1 MNMKKKKKTKH
12 QKQLKQQKQQKNL
25 IHNLLQSAHTEQT
38 RPKFTK
44 QWIIEL
50 LKKKFSSLIMIV
62 IPAFV
67 IMLIIS
73 AVLWALKFV
82 LPASILESVSYYAHH
97 PSELRTLGEGSEWIF
112 ILVQIL
118 QVVIAPI
125 PGQAAAFA
133 GGFIFGFWKGW
144 FLTTLG
150 LVIGSLIA
158 MSLARLLGI
167 SLVRKI
173 VPDSII
179 QRFDTVISD
188 GGYMTFFMI
197 FLLPALPDD
206 AVCFL
211 AGLTKLKLLPLSLVC
226 LLGRAPG
233 MAVLSLTGAGFADG
247 LTLWVEILFAVM
259 MIASVFLWLFWEVI
273 EAWVYDFLKI
283 KRS

>member
-1 MNMKKKKKTKH
+1 
-12 QKQLKQQKQQKNL
+12 
-25 IHNLLQSAHTEQT
+25 
-38 RPKFTK
+38 
-44 QWIIEL
+44 
-50 LKKKFSSLIMIV
+50 MIL

-67 IMLIIS
+67 IMVII
-73 AVLWALKFV
+73 AGVLWALR
-82 LPASILESVSYYAHH
+82 SVVPEEWIKEISYYADN
-97 PSELRTLGEGSEWIF
+97 PSELRKLGEGSEWIF
-112 ILVQIL
+112 IAIQVL
-118 QVVIAPI
+118 QVIIAPI

-144 FLTTLG
+144 GLTTLG

-158 MSLARLLGI
+158 MSLARVLGI
-167 SLVRKI
+167 SLVRKV
-173 VPDSII
+173 VPESII
-179 QRFDTVISD
+179 QRFDSVISD

-211 AGLTKLKLLPLSLVC
+211 AGLTKLKLLPLSIVC

-247 LTLWVEILFAVM
+247 LTLWVEVLFGVM
-259 MIASVFLWLFWEVI
+259 MVLSVVLWLFWEII

>member
-1 MNMKKKKKTKH
+1 M
-12 QKQLKQQKQQKNL
+12 L
-25 IHNLLQSAHTEQT
+25 IFFSGDDTM
-38 RPKFTK
+38 TK
-44 QWIIEL
+44 QDFVAL
-50 LKKKFSSLIMIV
+50 LKRKFSSLIMIL

-67 IMLIIS
+67 IMAVI
-73 AVLWALKFV
+73 AVVLWALR
-82 LPASILESVSYYAHH
+82 SVIPEEWLKEISYYADN
-97 PSELRTLGEGSEWIF
+97 PSELRKLGEGSEWLFVAIQ
-112 ILVQIL
+112 VL

-144 FLTTLG
+144 GLTTLG

-158 MSLARLLGI
+158 MTLARLLGI
-167 SLVRKI
+167 SLVRKV
-173 VPDSII
+173 VPESII
-179 QRFDTVISD
+179 QRFDSVISD

-247 LTLWVEILFAVM
+247 LTLWVEVLFGVM
-259 MIASVFLWLFWEVI
+259 MVLSVLLWLFWEII
-273 EAWVYDFLKI
+273 EAWIYDFLKI

>member
-1 MNMKKKKKTKH
+1 M
-12 QKQLKQQKQQKNL
+12 
-25 IHNLLQSAHTEQT
+25 
-38 RPKFTK
+38 TK
-44 QWIIEL
+44 QDFISL
-50 LKKKFSSLIMIV
+50 LKRKFSSLIMIL
-62 IPAFV
+62 IPAFA
-67 IMLIIS
+67 ITLIIGG
-73 AVLWALKFV
+73 LIWALRP
-82 LPASILESVSYYAHH
+82 LIPAEWLAEISHYVDN
-97 PSELRTLGEGSEWIF
+97 PSELRKLGEGSEWLF
-112 ILVQIL
+112 ILIQVL

-144 FLTTLG
+144 ALTTLG
-150 LVIGSLIA
+150 LVIGSLVA

-173 VPDSII
+173 VPESII
-179 QRFDTVISD
+179 HRFDSVISD

-247 LTLWVEILFAVM
+247 LTLWVEILFGVM
-259 MIASVFLWLFWEVI
+259 MVLSVLLWLFWEII
-273 EAWVYDFLKI
+273 EEWVYNFLRI

>member
-1 MNMKKKKKTKH
+1 MTK
-12 QKQLKQQKQQKNL
+12 QDF
-25 IHNLLQSAHTEQT
+25 INLLK
-38 RPKFTK
+38 R
-44 QWIIEL
+44 
-50 LKKKFSSLIMIV
+50 KFSSLIMIL
-62 IPAFV
+62 IPAFIITV
-67 IMLIIS
+67 IIGGLI
-73 AVLWALKFV
+73 WAFRFV
-82 LPASILESVSYYAHH
+82 IPEEWLAEISYYVDN
-97 PSELRTLGEGSEWIF
+97 PSELRRLGEGSEWLF
-112 ILVQIL
+112 ILIQVL

-144 FLTTLG
+144 GLTTLG

-167 SLVRKI
+167 SLVRKV
-173 VPDSII
+173 VPESII
-179 QRFDTVISD
+179 QRFDSVISD

-211 AGLTKLKLLPLSLVC
+211 AGLTKLKLLPLSVVC

-247 LTLWVEILFAVM
+247 LTLWAEILFGVM
-259 MIASVFLWLFWEVI
+259 MVLSVLLWLFWEII
-273 EAWVYDFLKI
+273 EEWVYNFLRI

>member
-1 MNMKKKKKTKH
+1 MSKKKKKIKYKPNPVKLNQKAQTK
-12 QKQLKQQKQQKNL
+12 L
-25 IHNLLQSAHTEQT
+25 AEE
-38 RPKFTK
+38 RFTK
-44 QWIIEL
+44 QWFINL
-50 LKKKFSSLIMIV
+50 LKKKFSSLLMIV
-62 IPAFV
+62 IPASV
-67 IMLIIS
+67 IMLVLSVI
-73 AVLWALKFV
+73 LWALRFM
-82 LPASILESVSYYAHH
+82 LPEGVIESISYYAHN
-97 PSELRTLGEGSEWIF
+97 PSELRALGEGSEWIF
-112 ILVQIL
+112 ILVQVL
-118 QVVIAPI
+118 QVVFAPI

-158 MSLARLLGI
+158 MVLARLLGI
-167 SLVRKI
+167 SLVRKV

-179 QRFDTVISD
+179 QRFDKVISD

-211 AGLTKLKLLPLSLVC
+211 AGLTKLKLLPLSIVC

-233 MAVLSLTGAGFADG
+233 MLVLSLTGAGFADG
-247 LTLWVEILFAVM
+247 FALSVQVLFAVM
-259 MIASVFLWLFWEVI
+259 MIASVVLWLFWEII
-273 EAWVYDFLKI
+273 EEWIYNFLKI

>member
-1 MNMKKKKKTKH
+1 M
-12 QKQLKQQKQQKNL
+12 QAE
-25 IHNLLQSAHTEQT
+25 IHLCLFFYAMT
-38 RPKFTK
+38 RSQF
-44 QWIIEL
+44 ISL
-50 LKKKFSSLIMIV
+50 LKRKFSSLLMVI
-62 IPAFV
+62 IPAFI
-67 IMLIIS
+67 IMLVITGIIWF
-73 AVLWALKFV
+73 LR
-82 LPASILESVSYYAHH
+82 SVIPEEWVAQISHYIDN
-97 PSELRTLGEGSEWIF
+97 PSELRELGQGSEWLFVLIQ
-112 ILVQIL
+112 VL

-144 FLTTLG
+144 GLTTLG
-150 LVIGSLIA
+150 LVIGSFIA
-158 MSLARLLGI
+158 MLLARLLGI
-167 SLVRKI
+167 GLVRKI

-179 QRFDTVISD
+179 KQFDSVIAD

-211 AGLTKLKLLPLSLVC
+211 AGITKLKLLPLTLVS

-233 MAVLSLTGAGFADG
+233 MAVLSLTGAGFAEG
-247 LTLWVEILFAVM
+247 TTLSVKILFAVM
-259 MIASVFLWLFWEVI
+259 MILSVILWIFWEVI

>member
-1 MNMKKKKKTKH
+1 M
-12 QKQLKQQKQQKNL
+12 
-25 IHNLLQSAHTEQT
+25 
-38 RPKFTK
+38 TK
-44 QWIIEL
+44 QDFISL
-50 LKKKFSSLIMIV
+50 LKRKFSSLIMIL

-67 IMLIIS
+67 ITLIIGGL
-73 AVLWALKFV
+73 LWAFRFMI
-82 LPASILESVSYYAHH
+82 PAEWLAEISFYVDN
-97 PSELRTLGEGSEWIF
+97 PSELRKLGEGSEWLF
-112 ILVQIL
+112 ILIQVL

-144 FLTTLG
+144 ALTTLG

-167 SLVRKI
+167 SLVRKV

-179 QRFDTVISD
+179 QRFDSVISD

-211 AGLTKLKLLPLSLVC
+211 AGLTKLKLLPLSVVC

-247 LTLWVEILFAVM
+247 LTLWVEILFGVM
-259 MIASVFLWLFWEVI
+259 MILSVVLWLFWEII
-273 EAWVYDFLKI
+273 EEWVYNFLKI

>member
-1 MNMKKKKKTKH
+1 MTK
-12 QKQLKQQKQQKNL
+12 QDL
-25 IHNLLQSAHTEQT
+25 INLLK
-38 RPKFTK
+38 R
-44 QWIIEL
+44 
-50 LKKKFSSLIMIV
+50 KFSSLVMIL

-67 IMLIIS
+67 ITLIIGGI
-73 AVLWALKFV
+73 VWALRSFI
-82 LPASILESVSYYAHH
+82 PAEWLAEISHYIDN
-97 PSELRTLGEGSEWIF
+97 PSELRKLGEGSEWLF
-112 ILVQIL
+112 ILIQVL

-150 LVIGSLIA
+150 LAIGSLIA
-158 MSLARLLGI
+158 MALARLLGI

-179 QRFDTVISD
+179 HRFDSVISD

-233 MAVLSLTGAGFADG
+233 MAVLSLTGAGVADG
-247 LTLWVEILFAVM
+247 LTVWTEILFAVM
-259 MIASVFLWLFWEVI
+259 MILSVLLWLFWEII

>member
-1 MNMKKKKKTKH
+1 M
-12 QKQLKQQKQQKNL
+12 
-25 IHNLLQSAHTEQT
+25 
-38 RPKFTK
+38 TK
-44 QWIIEL
+44 QDFIHL
-50 LKKKFSSLIMIV
+50 LKRKFSSLIIIL

-67 IMLIIS
+67 ITLILGALIWGFGFMIPEEWTAEIS
-73 AVLWALKFV
+73 RYVQN
-82 LPASILESVSYYAHH
+82 PQ
-97 PSELRTLGEGSEWIF
+97 ELRKLGEGSEWLF
-112 ILVQIL
+112 IAIQVL

-144 FLTTLG
+144 GLTTLG

-158 MSLARLLGI
+158 MTLARLLGI

-173 VPDSII
+173 VPEKII
-179 QRFDTVISD
+179 QSFDKVISD

-211 AGLTKLKLLPLSLVC
+211 AGLTKLKLLPLSVVC

-247 LTLWVEILFAVM
+247 MTLWVKILFAVM
-259 MIASVFLWLFWEVI
+259 MILSVILWLFWEVI
-273 EAWVYDFLKI
+273 EKWVYDFLKI
-283 KRS
+283 QRS

>member
-1 MNMKKKKKTKH
+1 M
-12 QKQLKQQKQQKNL
+12 
-25 IHNLLQSAHTEQT
+25 
-38 RPKFTK
+38 TK
-44 QWIIEL
+44 QDFFAL
-50 LKKKFSSLIMIV
+50 LKRKFSSLIMIL
-62 IPAFV
+62 IPAFIIMAV
-67 IMLIIS
+67 I
-73 AVLWALKFV
+73 AVVLWALR
-82 LPASILESVSYYAHH
+82 SVIPEAWIKEISYYADN
-97 PSELRTLGEGSEWIF
+97 PSELRKLGEGSEWIF
-112 ILVQIL
+112 VAIQVL
-118 QVVIAPI
+118 QVIIAPI

-144 FLTTLG
+144 GLTTLG

-158 MSLARLLGI
+158 MALARVLGI
-167 SLVRKI
+167 SLVRKV
-173 VPDSII
+173 VPESII
-179 QRFDTVISD
+179 QRFDSVISD

-211 AGLTKLKLLPLSLVC
+211 AGLTKLKLLPLSIVC

-247 LTLWVEILFAVM
+247 LTLWVEVLFGVM
-259 MIASVFLWLFWEVI
+259 MVLSVVLWLFWEII

>member
-1 MNMKKKKKTKH
+1 MTK
-12 QKQLKQQKQQKNL
+12 QDF
-25 IHNLLQSAHTEQT
+25 INLLK
-38 RPKFTK
+38 R
-44 QWIIEL
+44 
-50 LKKKFSSLIMIV
+50 KFSSLIMIL

-67 IMLIIS
+67 ITVIIGGLI
-73 AVLWALKFV
+73 WAFRFV
-82 LPASILESVSYYAHH
+82 IPEEWLAEISYYVDN
-97 PSELRTLGEGSEWIF
+97 PSELRKLGEGSEWLF
-112 ILVQIL
+112 ILIQVL

-144 FLTTLG
+144 ALTTLG

-167 SLVRKI
+167 SLVRKV
-173 VPDSII
+173 VPESII
-179 QRFDTVISD
+179 QRFDSVISD

-247 LTLWVEILFAVM
+247 LTLWVEILFGVM
-259 MIASVFLWLFWEVI
+259 MVLSVLLWLFWEII
-273 EAWVYDFLKI
+273 ESWIYDFLKI
-283 KRS
+283 KR

>member
-1 MNMKKKKKTKH
+1 MTK
-12 QKQLKQQKQQKNL
+12 QDL
-25 IHNLLQSAHTEQT
+25 INLLK
-38 RPKFTK
+38 R
-44 QWIIEL
+44 
-50 LKKKFSSLIMIV
+50 KFSSLVMIL
-62 IPAFV
+62 IPAFA
-67 IMLIIS
+67 IMLVIGGII
-73 AVLWALKFV
+73 WALRFMIPEEW
-82 LPASILESVSYYAHH
+82 LAEISYYIDN
-97 PSELRTLGEGSEWIF
+97 PSELRKLGEGSEWLFVAI
-112 ILVQIL
+112 QIL

-144 FLTTLG
+144 GLTTLG
-150 LVIGSLIA
+150 LLIGSLIA
-158 MSLARLLGI
+158 MALARLLGL
-167 SLVRKI
+167 SLVRKV
-173 VPDSII
+173 VPESII
-179 QRFDTVISD
+179 QRFDSVVSD

-247 LTLWVEILFAVM
+247 LTVWVEVLFAVM
-259 MIASVFLWLFWEVI
+259 MILSVLLWLFWEVI
-273 EAWVYDFLKI
+273 EAWVYDYLKI

>member
-1 MNMKKKKKTKH
+1 MTT
-12 QKQLKQQKQQKNL
+12 QDF
-25 IHNLLQSAHTEQT
+25 ISLLN
-38 RPKFTK
+38 R
-44 QWIIEL
+44 
-50 LKKKFSSLIMIV
+50 KFSSLVMIL
-62 IPAFV
+62 IPAFA
-67 IMLIIS
+67 ITLIIGGL
-73 AVLWALKFV
+73 VWAFRFMI
-82 LPASILESVSYYAHH
+82 PAEWLSEISRYIDN
-97 PSELRTLGEGSEWIF
+97 PSELRKLGEGSEWLFVLIQ
-112 ILVQIL
+112 VL

-144 FLTTLG
+144 ALTTLG
-150 LVIGSLIA
+150 LLIGSLIA

-173 VPDSII
+173 VPESII
-179 QRFDTVISD
+179 QRFDSVISD

-233 MAVLSLTGAGFADG
+233 MAVLSFTGAGFADG
-247 LTLWVEILFAVM
+247 LTVWAEILFSVM
-259 MIASVFLWLFWEVI
+259 MVLSVLLWLFWEVI
-273 EAWVYDFLKI
+273 ESWVYDFLKI
-283 KRS
+283 KR

>member
-1 MNMKKKKKTKH
+1 MTK
-12 QKQLKQQKQQKNL
+12 QDF
-25 IHNLLQSAHTEQT
+25 INLLK
-38 RPKFTK
+38 R
-44 QWIIEL
+44 
-50 LKKKFSSLIMIV
+50 KFSSLIMIL

-67 IMLIIS
+67 ITLIIGGLLG
-73 AVLWALKFV
+73 AFRFMI
-82 LPASILESVSYYAHH
+82 PAEWLAEISYYVDN
-97 PSELRTLGEGSEWIF
+97 PSELRRLGEGSEWLF
-112 ILVQIL
+112 ILIQVL

-144 FLTTLG
+144 ALTTLG

-167 SLVRKI
+167 SLVRKV

-179 QRFDTVISD
+179 QRFDSVISD

-211 AGLTKLKLLPLSLVC
+211 AGLTKLKLLPLSVVC

-247 LTLWVEILFAVM
+247 LTLWVEILFGVM
-259 MIASVFLWLFWEVI
+259 MILSILLWLFWEII
-273 EAWVYDFLKI
+273 ESWVYDFLKI

>member
-1 MNMKKKKKTKH
+1 MKK
-12 QKQLKQQKQQKNL
+12 QDF
-25 IHNLLQSAHTEQT
+25 IS
-38 RPKFTK
+38 
-44 QWIIEL
+44 L
-50 LKKKFSSLIMIV
+50 LKRKFSSLIMIL
-62 IPAFV
+62 IPAFA
-67 IMLIIS
+67 ITLIIGE
-73 AVLWALKFV
+73 LIWALRP
-82 LPASILESVSYYAHH
+82 LIPAEWLAEISHYIDN
-97 PSELRTLGEGSEWIF
+97 PSELRKLGEGSEWLF
-112 ILVQIL
+112 ILIQVL

-144 FLTTLG
+144 ALTTLG
-150 LVIGSLIA
+150 LVIGSFVA

-167 SLVRKI
+167 SLVRKV
-173 VPDSII
+173 VPESII
-179 QRFDTVISD
+179 HRFDSVISD

-247 LTLWVEILFAVM
+247 LTLWAEILFGVM
-259 MIASVFLWLFWEVI
+259 MVLSVLLWLFWEII
-273 EAWVYDFLKI
+273 EEWVYNFLKI

>member
-1 MNMKKKKKTKH
+1 M
-12 QKQLKQQKQQKNL
+12 
-25 IHNLLQSAHTEQT
+25 
-38 RPKFTK
+38 TK
-44 QWIIEL
+44 QDFISL
-50 LKKKFSSLIMIV
+50 LKRKFSSLVMIL
-62 IPAFV
+62 IPAFA
-67 IMLIIS
+67 ITLIIGGF
-73 AVLWALKFV
+73 VWAFRFMI
-82 LPASILESVSYYAHH
+82 PAEWLSEISRYIDN
-97 PSELRTLGEGSEWIF
+97 PSELRKLGEGSEWLFVLIQ
-112 ILVQIL
+112 VL

-144 FLTTLG
+144 ALTTLG
-150 LVIGSLIA
+150 LLIGSLIA

-173 VPDSII
+173 VPESII
-179 QRFDTVISD
+179 QRFDSVISD

-233 MAVLSLTGAGFADG
+233 MAVLSFTGAGFADG
-247 LTLWVEILFAVM
+247 HTVWAEILFSVM
-259 MIASVFLWLFWEVI
+259 MVLSVLLWLFWEVI
-273 EAWVYDFLKI
+273 ESWVYDFLKI
-283 KRS
+283 KR

>member
-1 MNMKKKKKTKH
+1 MSKKKKKLKRKVKANPAELNLKIRTKPEE
-12 QKQLKQQKQQKNL
+12 QKF
-25 IHNLLQSAHTEQT
+25 S
-38 RPKFTK
+38 K
-44 QWIIEL
+44 QWFIDL
-50 LKKKFSSLIMIV
+50 LKRKFSSLIMII
-62 IPAFV
+62 IPAFF
-67 IMLIIS
+67 IMLILS
-73 AVLWALKFV
+73 AILWALKYV
-82 LPASILESVSYYAHH
+82 LPEGVIESISYYAHH
-97 PSELRTLGEGSEWIF
+97 PSELRTLGEGSEWVF

-158 MSLARLLGI
+158 MILARLLGI

-179 QRFDTVISD
+179 QRFDKVISD

-211 AGLTKLKLLPLSLVC
+211 AGLTKLKLLPLSIVC

-259 MIASVFLWLFWEVI
+259 MIASVLLWLFWEVI

>member
-1 MNMKKKKKTKH
+1 MTMTKTEF
-12 QKQLKQQKQQKNL
+12 
-25 IHNLLQSAHTEQT
+25 ISLLQ
-38 RPKFTK
+38 R
-44 QWIIEL
+44 
-50 LKKKFSSLIMIV
+50 KFSSLLMVI

-67 IMLIIS
+67 IMLVIS
-73 AVLWALKFV
+73 GILWCLRP
-82 LPASILESVSYYAHH
+82 LMPESMTAWISHYAQN
-97 PSELRTLGEGSEWIF
+97 PLELRELGQGSEWLFFLIQ
-112 ILVQIL
+112 VL

-144 FLTTLG
+144 GLTTLG
-150 LVIGSLIA
+150 LVVGSFIA
-158 MSLARLLGI
+158 MGLARLLGI

-173 VPDSII
+173 VSESII
-179 QRFDTVISD
+179 QRFDKVISD

-211 AGLTKLKLLPLSLVC
+211 AGLTKLKLLPLTLVS

-233 MAVLSLTGAGFADG
+233 MAVLCLTGAGFAEG
-247 LTLWVEILFAVM
+247 TTLSVKILFAVM
-259 MIASVFLWLFWEVI
+259 MVLSVLLWLFWEII

-283 KRS
+283 KKS

>member
-1 MNMKKKKKTKH
+1 MTK
-12 QKQLKQQKQQKNL
+12 QDL
-25 IHNLLQSAHTEQT
+25 INLLK
-38 RPKFTK
+38 R
-44 QWIIEL
+44 
-50 LKKKFSSLIMIV
+50 KFSSLIMIL
-62 IPAFV
+62 IPAFA
-67 IMLIIS
+67 IMLVIGGII
-73 AVLWALKFV
+73 WALRFMIPEEW
-82 LPASILESVSYYAHH
+82 LAEISYYIDNS
-97 PSELRTLGEGSEWIF
+97 SELRKLGKGSEWLFVAI
-112 ILVQIL
+112 QIL

-144 FLTTLG
+144 GLTTLG
-150 LVIGSLIA
+150 LLIGSLIA
-158 MSLARLLGI
+158 MVLARLLGI
-167 SLVRKI
+167 SLVRKV
-173 VPDSII
+173 VPESII
-179 QRFDTVISD
+179 QRFDSVVSD

-247 LTLWVEILFAVM
+247 LTVWVEVLFAVM
-259 MIASVFLWLFWEVI
+259 MILSVLLWLFWEVI
-273 EAWVYDFLKI
+273 EAWVYDYLKI

>member
-1 MNMKKKKKTKH
+1 MIIMKLTK
-12 QKQLKQQKQQKNL
+12 QDFIDILK
-25 IHNLLQSAHTEQT
+25 
-38 RPKFTK
+38 RKFT
-44 QWIIEL
+44 
-50 LKKKFSSLIMIV
+50 SLVMIL

-67 IMLIIS
+67 IMLIIG
-73 AVLWALKFV
+73 AVLWCLRFII
-82 LPASILESVSYYAHH
+82 PESLTAQISYYIDN
-97 PSELRTLGEGSEWIF
+97 PGELRKLGEGSEWLF
-112 ILVQIL
+112 VAVQVL

-144 FLTTLG
+144 GLTTLG

-158 MSLARLLGI
+158 MVLARLLGI

-173 VPDSII
+173 VPESII
-179 QRFDTVISD
+179 RRFDKVISD

-211 AGLTKLKLLPLSLVC
+211 AGLTKLKILPLSLVC

-233 MAVLSLTGAGFADG
+233 MAVLSLTGAGFAG
-247 LTLWVEILFAVM
+247 GFSLSVKILFAVM
-259 MIASVFLWLFWEVI
+259 MVLSVILWLFWEII
-273 EAWVYDFLKI
+273 EQWVYDFLKI

>member
-1 MNMKKKKKTKH
+1 MKKTKH
-12 QKQLKQQKQQKNL
+12 QKRLRQQKRQKQL
-25 IHNLLQSAHTEQT
+25 IQSIQTEQT
-38 RPKFTK
+38 KENGRIKTEFTK
-44 QWIIEL
+44 QWFIDL
-50 LKKKFSSLIMIV
+50 LKKKFSSLIMII

-67 IMLIIS
+67 IMIIIS
-73 AVLWALKFV
+73 AILWALQFV
-82 LPASILESVSYYAHH
+82 VPASVIENISYYAHH

-158 MSLARLLGI
+158 MVLARLLGI
-167 SLVRKI
+167 SLVRKV

-179 QRFDTVISD
+179 QRFDSVISQ

-211 AGLTKLKLLPLSLVC
+211 AGLTKLKILPLSLVC

-233 MAVLSLTGAGFADG
+233 MLVLSLTGAGFADG

-259 MIASVFLWLFWEVI
+259 MIASVLLWLFWEVI

>member
-1 MNMKKKKKTKH
+1 MIIMKLTK
-12 QKQLKQQKQQKNL
+12 QDFIDILK
-25 IHNLLQSAHTEQT
+25 
-38 RPKFTK
+38 RKFT
-44 QWIIEL
+44 
-50 LKKKFSSLIMIV
+50 SLVMIL

-67 IMLIIS
+67 IMLIIG
-73 AVLWALKFV
+73 AVLWCLRFII
-82 LPASILESVSYYAHH
+82 PESLTAQISYYIDN
-97 PSELRTLGEGSEWIF
+97 PDELRKLGEGSEWLF
-112 ILVQIL
+112 VAVQVL

-144 FLTTLG
+144 GLTTLG

-158 MSLARLLGI
+158 MVLARLLGI

-173 VPDSII
+173 VPESII
-179 QRFDTVISD
+179 QRFDKVISD

-211 AGLTKLKLLPLSLVC
+211 AGLTKLKILPLSLVC

-233 MAVLSLTGAGFADG
+233 MAVLSLTGAGFAG
-247 LTLWVEILFAVM
+247 GFSLSVKILFAVM
-259 MIASVFLWLFWEVI
+259 MVLSVILWLFWEII
-273 EAWVYDFLKI
+273 EQWVYDFLKI

>member
-1 MNMKKKKKTKH
+1 MTK
-12 QKQLKQQKQQKNL
+12 QDF
-25 IHNLLQSAHTEQT
+25 INLL
-38 RPKFTK
+38 RR
-44 QWIIEL
+44 
-50 LKKKFSSLIMIV
+50 KFSSLIMIL

-67 IMLIIS
+67 ISLIIGGL
-73 AVLWALKFV
+73 VWAFRYV
-82 LPASILESVSYYAHH
+82 IPAEWLAEVSYYIDN
-97 PSELRTLGEGSEWIF
+97 PSALRKLGAGSEWIF
-112 ILVQIL
+112 ILIQIL

-144 FLTTLG
+144 ALTTLG
-150 LVIGSLIA
+150 LAAGSLIA

-173 VPDSII
+173 VPDPVIK
-179 QRFDTVISD
+179 RFDSVISD

-247 LTLWVEILFAVM
+247 LTVWTEILFAVM
-259 MIASVFLWLFWEVI
+259 MILSVLLWLFWEII
-273 EAWVYDFLKI
+273 ESWVYDFLKI
-283 KRS
+283 KR

>member
-1 MNMKKKKKTKH
+1 MSKKKKKKI
-12 QKQLKQQKQQKNL
+12 KRKINPAELKTITQN
-25 IHNLLQSAHTEQT
+25 
-38 RPKFTK
+38 RPSERRFTK
-44 QWIIEL
+44 QFFIEL
-50 LKKKFSSLIMIV
+50 LKRKFSSLIMII

-67 IMLIIS
+67 ITLILS
-73 AVLWALKFV
+73 ALLWALRFV
-82 LPASILESVSYYAHH
+82 LPEGILESITYYAHN
-97 PSELRTLGEGSEWIF
+97 PRELRTLGEGSEWIF
-112 ILVQIL
+112 ILVQVL

-158 MSLARLLGI
+158 MVLARLLGI

-179 QRFDTVISD
+179 QRFDSVISE

-211 AGLTKLKLLPLSLVC
+211 AGLTKLKLFPLSIVC

-233 MAVLSLTGAGFADG
+233 MLVLSLTGAGFAEG

-259 MIASVFLWLFWEVI
+259 MIASIILWLFWEIV
-273 EAWVYDFLKI
+273 EEWVYDFLKI

>member
-1 MNMKKKKKTKH
+1 MSD
-12 QKQLKQQKQQKNL
+12 KN
-25 IHNLLQSAHTEQT
+25 
-38 RPKFTK
+38 KFTK
-44 QWIIEL
+44 QFFIEL
-50 LKKKFSSLIMIV
+50 LKRKFSSLIMII
-62 IPAFV
+62 IPAF
-67 IMLIIS
+67 IITLILS
-73 AVLWALKFV
+73 ALLWALRFV
-82 LPASILESVSYYAHH
+82 LPAGILESITYYAHN
-97 PSELRTLGEGSEWIF
+97 PRELRTLGEGSEWIF
-112 ILVQIL
+112 ILVQVL

-158 MSLARLLGI
+158 MVLARLLGI

-179 QRFDTVISD
+179 QRFDTVISE

-211 AGLTKLKLLPLSLVC
+211 AGLTKLKLFPLSIVC

-233 MAVLSLTGAGFADG
+233 MLVLSLTGAGFAEG

-259 MIASVFLWLFWEVI
+259 MIASIILWLFWEII
-273 EAWVYDFLKI
+273 EEWVYDFLKI

>member
-1 MNMKKKKKTKH
+1 M
-12 QKQLKQQKQQKNL
+12 
-25 IHNLLQSAHTEQT
+25 
-38 RPKFTK
+38 TK
-44 QWIIEL
+44 QDFIDL
-50 LKKKFSSLIMIV
+50 LKRKFSSLIIIL

-67 IMLIIS
+67 ITLILGALIWAFGFMIPEEWTAEIS
-73 AVLWALKFV
+73 RYVQN
-82 LPASILESVSYYAHH
+82 PQ
-97 PSELRTLGEGSEWIF
+97 ELRKLGEGSEWLF
-112 ILVQIL
+112 IAIQVL

-144 FLTTLG
+144 GLTTLG

-158 MSLARLLGI
+158 MTLARLLGI

-173 VPDSII
+173 VPEKII
-179 QRFDTVISD
+179 QSFDKVISD

-211 AGLTKLKLLPLSLVC
+211 AGLTKLKLLPLSVVC

-247 LTLWVEILFAVM
+247 MTLWVKILFAVM
-259 MIASVFLWLFWEVI
+259 MILSVILWLFWEVI
-273 EAWVYDFLKI
+273 EKWVYGFLKI
-283 KRS
+283 QRS

>member
-1 MNMKKKKKTKH
+1 MIDTGRLNTCLFFYAMNK
-12 QKQLKQQKQQKNL
+12 
-25 IHNLLQSAHTEQT
+25 EQF
-38 RPKFTK
+38 KS
-44 QWIIEL
+44 L
-50 LKKKFSSLIMIV
+50 LKRKFSSLLMVI

-67 IMLIIS
+67 IM
-73 AVLWALKFV
+73 AVIAGILWL
-82 LPASILESVSYYAHH
+82 LRSVVPEELVARIMYYADN
-97 PSELRTLGEGSEWIF
+97 PSELRTLGEGSEWLF
-112 ILVQIL
+112 ILIQVL

-144 FLTTLG
+144 ALTTLG
-150 LVIGSLIA
+150 LVIGSFIA
-158 MSLARLLGI
+158 MVLARLLGMG
-167 SLVRKI
+167 LVRKI

-179 QRFDTVISD
+179 KQFDSVISD

-211 AGLTKLKLLPLSLVC
+211 AGLTKLKLLPLTIVS

-233 MAVLSLTGAGFADG
+233 MAVLSLTGAGFAG
-247 LTLWVEILFAVM
+247 GASLVVEVLFAVM
-259 MIASVFLWLFWEVI
+259 MVASVLLWLFWEVI
-273 EAWVYDFLKI
+273 EAWVYGFLKI